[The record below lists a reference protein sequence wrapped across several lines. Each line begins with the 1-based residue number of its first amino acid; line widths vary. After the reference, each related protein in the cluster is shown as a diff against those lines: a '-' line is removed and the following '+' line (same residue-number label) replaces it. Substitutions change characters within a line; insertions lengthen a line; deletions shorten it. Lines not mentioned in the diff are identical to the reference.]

1 MNKQDYVPR
10 TLDSRIVKDGLRAV
24 SLLNRLSQNGGVY
37 IVVGGMAV
45 QGYLPS
51 SYRRPTSD
59 IDISVLRPLNYE
71 DFKLFSKDMREY
83 LQDNNYLTETKKKNN
98 SFCINI
104 IPKNDHPIVIEFSRR
119 NSRKFEIERSRLEKE
134 VENARIKELETG
146 ESYFVSSPEDIA
158 APKIVRGIGSVKRNP
173 ELIEEASLFD
183 TVHPEEIPV
192 ILENISFLRGQAKG
206 EGNLAIKEKA
216 RLISDLYDIKM
227 LSGTVGFNQKYMQE
241 VISRWDALKEP
252 SAEKASLIRF
262 LLNN

>member
-83 LQDNNYLTETKKKNN
+83 LQDNNYLTETKK
-98 SFCINI
+98 
-104 IPKNDHPIVIEFSRR
+104 
-119 NSRKFEIERSRLEKE
+119 EK
-134 VENARIKELETG
+134 
-146 ESYFVSSPEDIA
+146 
-158 APKIVRGIGSVKRNP
+158 
-173 ELIEEASLFD
+173 
-183 TVHPEEIPV
+183 
-192 ILENISFLRGQAKG
+192 
-206 EGNLAIKEKA
+206 
-216 RLISDLYDIKM
+216 
-227 LSGTVGFNQKYMQE
+227 
-241 VISRWDALKEP
+241 
-252 SAEKASLIRF
+252 
-262 LLNN
+262 